1 MALEHDTV
9 DVLLAIGSIASPIV
23 GGIMVFFVA
32 RMFRRRDGSQQELA
46 KQGDRLNSHTNEIR
60 NIYNVSEIK
69 PFDPNWDR

>member
-9 DVLLAIGSIASPIV
+9 DVLLAVGAIASPIV

-32 RMFRRRDGSQQELA
+32 RMFSRRDSAHQELA

-60 NIYNVSEIK
+60 NIHRVSKIE